1 MMVLSE
7 IPSQQTKQD
16 TPIRPEPD
24 QQNVS
29 PSGPVATRTDRLV
42 VAVVSLV
49 VLICC
54 AILMFGTSSL
64 LHAGIRGWLATLAVI
79 IFAVI
84 TTNVALALSGY
95 HPKR

>member
-1 MMVLSE
+1 MVLSE
-7 IPSQQTKQD
+7 TPSPQTKRD

-24 QQNVS
+24 QENVS
-29 PSGPVATRTDRLV
+29 QSGAVPTRTDRLV

-49 VLICC
+49 VLLCC

-64 LHAGIRGWLATLAVI
+64 LHAGITGWLATLVVI

-84 TTNVALALSGY
+84 TINVALALSGS
-95 HPKR
+95 HHNAQ